1 MGQALLFYF
10 FSAILIVCSIC
21 VVVARN
27 AVHSVL
33 FLILGFLNAA
43 GLFMLLQA
51 ELIAMSL
58 VIVYVG
64 AVAVLFMFVVMM
76 LDINTHGLREGINR
90 YGVIGLLV
98 GIIFAVELG
107 LVSWYWQQ
115 PIGISQK
122 VHETSSETISN
133 AHALGQVLYTDYVLV
148 FQLAGMILLVAM
160 IGAIVLVLRHR
171 EGVHRQDPRKQ
182 VLRSPSETLE
192 IKRVESG
199 KGVSL

>member
-1 MGQALLFYF
+1 MGQAILFYL
-10 FSAILIVCSIC
+10 FSAVLISSSIC

-27 AVHSVL
+27 TVHSVL

-76 LDINTHGLREGINR
+76 LDINFQNLREGVGR
-90 YGVIGLLV
+90 YGVVAVLLGLV
-98 GIIFAVELG
+98 FAIELG
-107 LVSWYWQQ
+107 FVSWYWQ
-115 PIGISQK
+115 PPVVEKSHMLAAGSL
-122 VHETSSETISN
+122 TN
-133 AHALGQVLYTDYVLV
+133 AHALGQILYTEYVLV

-160 IGAIVLVLRHR
+160 IGAIVLTLRHR
-171 EGVHRQDPRKQ
+171 DDVRRQDPRKQ
-182 VLRSPSETLE
+182 VLRNASDTLE
-192 IKRVESG
+192 MKKVESG